1 MVGGVHGGWV
11 VSMVSM
17 VSMVSK
23 VSMVSMMSKVS
34 GVQAKVAL
42 PVGAAVHMSHDR
54 ITMEEL
60 AEVPRGLRG
69 LGGGLPWWE
78 ALSMPTDGDAFK
90 VAPIA

>member
-1 MVGGVHGGWV
+1 
-11 VSMVSM
+11 MVSL
-17 VSMVSK
+17 
-23 VSMVSMMSKVS
+23 VS
-34 GVQAKVAL
+34 GVQAKLAL
-42 PVGAAVHMSHDR
+42 PVGAAVHKPHSR

-69 LGGGLPWWE
+69 LGGGLPCRE